1 MDNLKTELLE
11 QIEKLTPSQQNQ
23 VLDFVMELSGD
34 LPDGTPLKELLKFA
48 GAIPSVDLEQIKQ
61 AIAEGCEQVYESE
74 WEISIRYE
82 HRYCDIC

>member
-11 QIEKLTPSQQNQ
+11 QIEKLTLSQQNQ

-48 GAIPSVDLEQIKQ
+48 GAIPSEDLEQIKQ
-61 AIAEGCEQVYESE
+61 AIAEGCDQVYESE
-74 WEISIRYE
+74 W
-82 HRYCDIC
+82 